1 LDLFQQSIVPAT
13 IGSNDEAFGPMPKGL
28 MNQWQHADEEE
39 EVQEESV
46 PSMTARRATKTA

>member
-13 IGSNDEAFGPMPKGL
+13 IGRNDEAFGPMPKGL